1 MDIEI
6 KSMKF
11 PKGDHLFLADTQLNE
26 YTENRICNGCKSTM
40 VPYAQII
47 NKSQETGL
55 ETSLCPKCG
64 FTKRTRN
71 LTDHF
76 FFKHF
81 SSKWLIGRD
90 EQIKKNDYVY
100 SKLKDHLPKSG
111 KILDLGCGLGSNLLA
126 FKDAGYDVYGVD
138 PSKHRSEIGMKIMPN
153 ITTGTAEEYLSN
165 SKIKFDAIY
174 LFDVLQFVKD
184 PYKLLSMAINSLV
197 DGGKLFFKIGI
208 YHHRSNFSQFSHFG
222 VLRSYINMYSIVDKF
237 DVWGVEPVHYQKEP
251 FEIILSKSNNNL
263 SWRENIDNKIN
274 KLDMHDIELF
284 AKKTLNYFR
293 LKFFGKTKLRY
304 LNRVSH
310 LELIKPVEKILPVR
324 FIHDTNKLPII
335 FK

>member
-1 MDIEI
+1 
-6 KSMKF
+6 
-11 PKGDHLFLADTQLNE
+11 
-26 YTENRICNGCKSTM
+26 
-40 VPYAQII
+40 
-47 NKSQETGL
+47 
-55 ETSLCPKCG
+55 
-64 FTKRTRN
+64 

-111 KILDLGCGLGSNLLA
+111 RILDLGCGLGSNLLA

-153 ITTGTAEEYLSN
+153 IITGTAEEYLSKSN
-165 SKIKFDAIY
+165 IKFDAIY

-184 PYKLLSMAINSLV
+184 PYKLLSMSINSLV

-208 YHHRSNFSQFSHFG
+208 YHHRSNFCQFSHFG
-222 VLRSYINMYSIVDKF
+222 VLRSYINMYSIKDKF
-237 DVWGVEPVHYQKEP
+237 NEWGVEPVYYQKEP

-263 SWRENIDNKIN
+263 SWRENIGNKIK
-274 KLDMHDIELF
+274 KLDMYDIEVF

-293 LKFFGKTKLRY
+293 LKFFRKTKLKY
-304 LNRVSH
+304 LNRATH
-310 LELIKPVEKILPVR
+310 LELIKPIEKILPIKFR
-324 FIHDTNKLPII
+324 HHTNNLPII

>member
-1 MDIEI
+1 MYIKV
-6 KSMKF
+6 KSMEF
-11 PKGDHLFLADTQLNE
+11 PKDDHLFLAETQLNE
-26 YTENRICNGCKSTM
+26 YTENKICNGCKSIM
-40 VPYAQII
+40 IPFAQIE
-47 NKSQETGL
+47 NKSQEIGL

-111 KILDLGCGLGSNLLA
+111 RILDLGCGLGSNLLA

-153 ITTGTAEEYLSN
+153 IITGTAEEYLSKSN
-165 SKIKFDAIY
+165 IKFDAIY

-184 PYKLLSMAINSLV
+184 PYKLLSMSINSLV
-197 DGGKLFFKIGI
+197 DGGSFFLKSEYII
-208 YHHRSNFSQFSHFG
+208 IVLIFVNFH
-222 VLRSYINMYSIVDKF
+222 
-237 DVWGVEPVHYQKEP
+237 
-251 FEIILSKSNNNL
+251 IL
-263 SWRENIDNKIN
+263 E
-274 KLDMHDIELF
+274 F
-284 AKKTLNYFR
+284 
-293 LKFFGKTKLRY
+293 
-304 LNRVSH
+304 
-310 LELIKPVEKILPVR
+310 
-324 FIHDTNKLPII
+324 
-335 FK
+335 